1 MSHRRWYF
9 ISTNE
14 IDRIVRIHF
23 PVSTYEIIDAFF
35 QLTSVGTL
43 REILQVLQSGRQVY
57 HTYPGDYLELD
68 ICYDRVT
75 FIIDCCGHRWEERL
89 YIDSMTEL
97 LSDYLEAFDSMM
109 EECSR

>member
-1 MSHRRWYF
+1 MSHRRWYW

-14 IDRIVRIHF
+14 IDKIVRIYF

-35 QLTSVGTL
+35 QMTPVGAL
-43 REILQVLQSGRQVY
+43 REILRVLESGRKVY

-68 ICYDRVT
+68 IFYGKIT
-75 FIIDCCGHRWEERL
+75 FIIDCCGHRWEERF

-97 LSDYLEAFDSMM
+97 FSDYLEAFDSMM
-109 EECSR
+109 AECSR